1 MQQFDARAVM
11 AARIAQECRPEDLR
25 RAPPAPHGPAA
36 GAPQARTTSAED
48 VAGHAASG
56 AQASQPL
63 PAPA

>member
-25 RAPPAPHGPAA
+25 RAPPAPQPSGL
-36 GAPQARTTSAED
+36 GAPPARTTSSEGVAERA
-48 VAGHAASG
+48 VAG

-63 PAPA
+63 PAPT